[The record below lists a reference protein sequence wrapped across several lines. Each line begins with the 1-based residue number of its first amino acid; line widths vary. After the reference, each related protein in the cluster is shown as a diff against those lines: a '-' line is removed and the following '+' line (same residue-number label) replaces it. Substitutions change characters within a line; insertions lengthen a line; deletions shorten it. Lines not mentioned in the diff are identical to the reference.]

1 MARKRPEEAEQ
12 TRKHILATAKELFV
26 QKGYSATSI
35 DDIRVNSGMS
45 KGSIYYHFKSKE
57 SLFLKLL
64 DENMQ
69 EWIEQWTKLSASL
82 TSETERLYALADHF
96 ALDLQ
101 NPLMKAAEEFSG
113 SQTADPDILN
123 YLLTLAKTPHQH
135 VKNVLQ
141 AGMDKG
147 EFKKDDPEQLTFIV
161 MGTLG
166 GLGTTY
172 YENYSMDQLIAI
184 HRKAIDTILNGIRP
198 D

>member
-35 DDIRVNSGMS
+35 DEIRVKSGMS

-69 EWIEQWTKLSASL
+69 EWIDQWSKLSASL
-82 TSETERLYALADHF
+82 TTETERLYALADHF

-123 YLLTLAKTPHQH
+123 YLVALAKTPHQH

-166 GLGTTY
+166 GLSATY
-172 YENYSMDQLIAI
+172 YENYTMDQLIAI

>member
-35 DDIRVNSGMS
+35 DDIRVKSGMS

-64 DENMQ
+64 EENMH

-82 TSETERLYALADHF
+82 TTETERLYALADHF

-101 NPLMKAAEEFSG
+101 NPLMKAVEEFSG
-113 SQTADPDILN
+113 SQTADPDILS

-141 AGMDKG
+141 TGMDKG
-147 EFKKDDPEQLTFIV
+147 EFRKDDPEQLTFIV

-166 GLGTTY
+166 GLGATY

-184 HRKAIDTILNGIRP
+184 HRKAIDTLLNGIRP